1 MEEEEYGGRKKR
13 WLRGK
18 EGKRKCLWYT
28 ALLSFRNY
36 VRVSIHVT
44 LFFPFNNFT
53 RYKSLGHVAH
63 EGNEIQ
69 KDQVIICKCPIKKQ

>member
-1 MEEEEYGGRKKR
+1 MVKREGGKKKV
-13 WLRGK
+13 LVV
-18 EGKRKCLWYT
+18 EYT

-63 EGNEIQ
+63 EGNEVQ
-69 KDQVIICKCPIKKQ
+69 KDQVI